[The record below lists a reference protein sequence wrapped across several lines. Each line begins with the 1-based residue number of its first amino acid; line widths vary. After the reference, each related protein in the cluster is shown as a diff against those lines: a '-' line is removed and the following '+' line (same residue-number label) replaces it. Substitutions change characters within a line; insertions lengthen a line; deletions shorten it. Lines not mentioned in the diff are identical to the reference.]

1 MVKKEIEG
9 KRTFTCPNP
18 SCKKVFNTPLKVSNV
33 NLDSAEPYVACPYC
47 LTKITEAQ
55 IETHNKPEKVYVEK
69 IRPEDKPN
77 RNKEIPP
84 SCNYH
89 LGHLS
94 EQKHKEQIPDE
105 CIVCRDIIECM
116 LGKTST

>member
-1 MVKKEIEG
+1 M
-9 KRTFTCPNP
+9 FTCPNP
-18 SCKKVFNTPLKVSNV
+18 SCRKVFNTPLKTSN
-33 NLDSAEPYVACPYC
+33 LTQDLAELYVACPYC

-55 IETHNKPEKVYVEK
+55 IETYNEPEKVHVEK
-69 IRPEDKPN
+69 IRSEETPN
-77 RNKEIPP
+77 RNKEIPTF
-84 SCNYH
+84 CNYH

-105 CIVCRDIIECM
+105 CIVCKDILECM